1 MATVTPTL
9 ARLPD
14 SRSRIYT
21 WETITQADEGG
32 SVLIPSGYADKVI
45 LLTGTINGGTL
56 TLECSIDDTNWV
68 TAVDAQG
75 NNMAFSALPSALVV
89 GSNGKFWR
97 VANNN
102 SGSAED
108 LDLSL
113 VCVFG

>member
-1 MATVTPTL
+1 MANITPTL
-9 ARLPD
+9 KTDPD
-14 SRSRIYT
+14 NRSRIYT
-21 WETITQADEGG
+21 WEAITQADEGA
-32 SVLIPSGYADKVI
+32 SILIPSGYADKVI

-56 TLECSIDDTNWV
+56 TLQCSIDNVNWV

-75 NNMAFSALPSALVV
+75 DNMAFSSLPPGRVV

-102 SGSAED
+102 SGSGED
-108 LDLSL
+108 LDFSL